1 MRIQVSRTGGFAGI
15 SRHHEV
21 DTEGQEDAAEWES
34 LAEEVLAAAPSS
46 TEDGTP
52 SGTPDA
58 PPSGVPDG
66 FRYRITVGDRT
77 VYCADPDLTGAQRTL
92 VSRVLKEGA

>member
-1 MRIQVSRTGGFAGI
+1 MRIQVTRTGGFAGI
-15 SRHHEV
+15 SRTQAI
-21 DTEGQEDAAEWES
+21 DTAGRQDAAEWES
-34 LAEEVLAAAPSS
+34 LAAEVLA
-46 TEDGTP
+46 T
-52 SGTPDA
+52 TPDE

-66 FRYRITVGDRT
+66 FRYAITVGDRT

>member
-15 SRHHEV
+15 ARRGEV
-21 DTEGQEDAAEWES
+21 DTSGRADAEEWEA
-34 LAEEVLAAAPSS
+34 LAESALAAAQ
-46 TEDGTP
+46 GTP
-52 SGTPDA
+52 PA
-58 PPSGVPDG
+58 GVPDG

-77 VYCADPDLTGAQRTL
+77 VHCADPRLTDAQRAL

>member
-1 MRIQVSRTGGFAGI
+1 MRIQVTRTGGFAGI

-21 DTEGQEDAAEWES
+21 DTEGREDAAEWES

-46 TEDGTP
+46 TEA
-52 SGTPDA
+52 GTPDA

-92 VSRVLKEGA
+92 VSRILKEGA

>member
-1 MRIQVSRTGGFAGI
+1 MRIQVTRTGGFAGI
-15 SRHHEV
+15 SRTQAI
-21 DTEGQEDAAEWES
+21 DTEGREDAAEWES
-34 LAEEVLAAAPSS
+34 LAAEVLA
-46 TEDGTP
+46 T
-52 SGTPDA
+52 TPDT

-66 FRYRITVGDRT
+66 FRYAITVGDRT

>member
-1 MRIQVSRTGGFAGI
+1 MRIQVTRTGGFAGI

-21 DTEGQEDAAEWES
+21 DTEGRQDAAEWES
-34 LAEEVLAAAPSS
+34 LAEEVLATA
-46 TEDGTP
+46 
-52 SGTPDA
+52 PDA

-92 VSRVLKEGA
+92 VSRILKEGA